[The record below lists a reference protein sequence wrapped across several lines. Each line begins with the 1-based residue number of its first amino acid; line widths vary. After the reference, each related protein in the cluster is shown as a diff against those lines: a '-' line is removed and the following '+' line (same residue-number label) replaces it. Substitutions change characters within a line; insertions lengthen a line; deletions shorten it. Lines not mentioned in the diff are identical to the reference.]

1 MDFWASL
8 EHKMKY
14 KGKGQITKK
23 QSKDLVAYAKI
34 INKLDG
40 KIMLMREQN
49 INNRDYNNV
58 YKNEKLFNCLFEK
71 RSKNEGLSQKL

>member
-1 MDFWASL
+1 MAMDFWASL

-14 KGKGQITKK
+14 KGKGQITRK

-40 KIMLMREQN
+40 KIMLMRE
-49 INNRDYNNV
+49 
-58 YKNEKLFNCLFEK
+58 
-71 RSKNEGLSQKL
+71 